1 MYVGY
6 ADSMGHTL
14 KMLQLFENWDL
25 HVIENF
31 YTRNTSNATV
41 EIDYDKIAV

>member
-6 ADSMGHTL
+6 AGSMGHTL
-14 KMLQLFENWDL
+14 EMLQLIENWDL
-25 HVIENF
+25 IENF

-41 EIDYDKIAV
+41 EINYDEIAV